1 MAITYKGNKDAE
13 IYQNNGAGF
22 ALKQVLV
29 GTINSHDISMTED
42 ARYLYLNAIY
52 NLLVLENMNGQFG
65 IIQTISFT
73 SGIVSLG
80 SSSDG
85 EYLIIG
91 QPVGK
96 VLIYKFGG

>member
-1 MAITYKGNKDAE
+1 MILKKAFSSLFLFACASCLPSLHGPVVENIGADPFGLRMFNEGKNMAITYKGNKDAE

-52 NLLVLENMNGQFG
+52 NLLVL
-65 IIQTISFT
+65 
-73 SGIVSLG
+73 
-80 SSSDG
+80 
-85 EYLIIG
+85 
-91 QPVGK
+91 
-96 VLIYKFGG
+96 